1 MKGYF
6 MLTLT
11 SNPIFEA
18 LSHVS
23 HTPPFKPRTV
33 PDFAMTFPHGNLHGT
48 PKPIVSTAEDS
59 SESPDSDFSQPT
71 PPEAEPRQESD
82 RMTGGVRT
90 ECYGNPTSFGR
101 KWLEKNVA
109 WGMLGVLWCWTIFW
123 WMNVVFFWHV
133 LCFGGLINGGPAPGP
148 PSSYDWALGAC
159 HQIHQGCSQH
169 NLVRIPKWTFL
180 AIHSRPSKC
189 L

>member
-6 MLTLT
+6 MLTPT
-11 SNPIFEA
+11 SNRTFEA

-33 PDFAMTFPHGNLHGT
+33 PDFAMTFSMEISDGT

-71 PPEAEPRQESD
+71 PEEAEPRQESD

-90 ECYGNPTSFGR
+90 ECCGAPTSFGR

-109 WGMLGVLWCWTIFW
+109 WGMLGVL
-123 WMNVVFFWHV
+123 
-133 LCFGGLINGGPAPGP
+133 
-148 PSSYDWALGAC
+148 
-159 HQIHQGCSQH
+159 
-169 NLVRIPKWTFL
+169 
-180 AIHSRPSKC
+180 
-189 L
+189 